1 MSEGSEA
8 MGPGSGLAAT
18 VGEALVPP
26 GLPSAADRQ
35 VEAVF
40 FDIRDTLGV
49 VDRRGHLLKYKPTT
63 DQLLEAMKQVV
74 GLRIGLITNL
84 PENVSSSDG
93 EEMVKEAGIWE
104 FLDPQGWVTN
114 HDAGVEKPTPEI
126 FVFAARQMGLAPE
139 RCLFVGENLTEVIA
153 AQAAGMR
160 AVLKPFP
167 PGREFLHKPIKA
179 LPPEAK
185 SSGRLTEIVLEE
197 DHLVDKRIVGAA
209 MTISDRLAG
218 DPAAVMADQKLLR
231 AMGLL
236 VWLTKNFIDPF
247 HHRKVEEVLIPFAL
261 ARGLDP
267 RDCAWVALEHD
278 QGRTYFRGMDLALR
292 RMQSGDA
299 NACKD
304 FAYCVGGFVELYKE
318 HARKENDEL
327 FTTLGDMLTE
337 ADDALIVDLMGRIGP
352 ADLTLYLTV
361 IAEME
366 AGLA

>member
-1 MSEGSEA
+1 MSEDS
-8 MGPGSGLAAT
+8 
-18 VGEALVPP
+18 EALVPGSGSAAATVAAALVAP
-26 GLPSAADRQ
+26 GLSSAADRQ

-84 PENVSSSDG
+84 PENVSSTDG
-93 EEMVKEAGIWE
+93 QEMVKEAGIWD

-114 HDAGVEKPTPEI
+114 HDAGVEKPKPEI
-126 FVFAARQMGLAPE
+126 FMFAARQLGLPPE
-139 RCLFVGENLTEVIA
+139 RCLFVGENLTEVIG

-179 LPPEAK
+179 LPPDAQ
-185 SSGRLTEIVLEE
+185 SSGRLAELVLAE
-197 DHLVDKRIVGAA
+197 DHVVGKRIVDAA
-209 MTISDRLAG
+209 MTISTRLAG
-218 DPAAVMADQKLLR
+218 DPVAVLADQRLLR

-278 QGRTYFRGMDLALR
+278 QARTYFRGMELALQ
-292 RMQSGDA
+292 RMRSGDA
-299 NACKD
+299 TGWKD
-304 FAYCVGGFVELYKE
+304 FGYCVGGFVELYTE
-318 HARKENDEL
+318 HGRKEDEL
-327 FTTLGDMLTE
+327 FTTSGGMLTE
-337 ADDALIVDLMGRIGP
+337 ADGALIVDLMGRIGP

-361 IAEME
+361 IAELE